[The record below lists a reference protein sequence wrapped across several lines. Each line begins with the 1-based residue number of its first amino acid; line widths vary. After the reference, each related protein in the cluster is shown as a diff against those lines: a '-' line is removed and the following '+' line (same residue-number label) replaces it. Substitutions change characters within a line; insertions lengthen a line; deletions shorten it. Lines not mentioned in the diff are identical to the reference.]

1 MGCGVGDLITALDGT
16 EAGREL
22 AMVLALISAVAHAVF
37 GALQKWRFDPWLTR
51 GAIDVFY
58 FAIALPFALFVFPL
72 PTREVWALLAGVFV
86 IHFAYKFILAM
97 AYERAAY
104 TVVYPVV
111 RGTGPLVTVL
121 GAWVVFGEA
130 FTGVQWGG
138 VLLLSGGIFGL
149 ALYNLSRTRVD
160 RDVLVAALGLAF
172 LTGIIVAVYTVY
184 DAYGMR
190 VAEDPFTFLIW
201 FFVVDGIAFPFL
213 AWRRWQRLEVRPSAV
228 PLLARGFVAALIA
241 YVSFGAVML
250 ATRLD
255 KVGEAAVLRETS
267 TVFAALIGWLFLKET
282 VGPVRAGSMAVI
294 ALGAVVVEFGG

>member
-111 RGTGPLVTVL
+111 RGTGSIGH
-121 GAWVVFGEA
+121 GASARGWCSARPSPGCSGEG
-130 FTGVQWGG
+130 FCYCRGG
-138 VLLLSGGIFGL
+138 S
-149 ALYNLSRTRVD
+149 S
-160 RDVLVAALGLAF
+160 
-172 LTGIIVAVYTVY
+172 
-184 DAYGMR
+184 
-190 VAEDPFTFLIW
+190 
-201 FFVVDGIAFPFL
+201 
-213 AWRRWQRLEVRPSAV
+213 AWR
-228 PLLARGFVAALIA
+228 F
-241 YVSFGAVML
+241 
-250 ATRLD
+250 T
-255 KVGEAAVLRETS
+255 T
-267 TVFAALIGWLFLKET
+267 
-282 VGPVRAGSMAVI
+282 
-294 ALGAVVVEFGG
+294 